1 MGTSISFVGFT
12 VGICLD
18 PFLILP
24 AVIVGLIAN
33 KIWLKLATPVLA
45 ALLLTVFQSYVVH
58 SSTEILAKAMLART
72 LGGLLIVYLVAGI
85 AKLARSRWQKDS

>member
-12 VGICLD
+12 VVICLD

-24 AVIVGLIAN
+24 AVITGLVVN
-33 KIWLKLATPVLA
+33 KTWLRLSVPIFISVLF
-45 ALLLTVFQSYVVH
+45 TVFQSYVKYFP
-58 SSTEILAKAMLART
+58 TEILAKAMLART
-72 LGGLLIVYLVAGI
+72 LGGLLIVYLVAGL